1 MPEIHI
7 KRFQVENDAIDVHQH
22 VNNQEYLRWMQE
34 VTIEHSTAQGW
45 PMARYLEYGSSWYVK
60 SHFIDYLRPAVLGD
74 EIVIATW
81 VSGMFER
88 NSPRQTLFLRAS
100 DRQILARAETQ
111 WIFVSLRNGRPVAI
125 PDELR
130 CAFDIVE
137 TESEAF
143 ARLES
148 ALKC

>member
-7 KRFQVENDAIDVHQH
+7 KRFQVENDAIDVHRH
-22 VNNQEYLRWMQE
+22 VNNQEYLRLMQE
-34 VTIEHSTAQGW
+34 VAIEHSTAQGW
-45 PMARYLEYGSSWYVK
+45 PMARYLECGSSWYVK
-60 SHFIDYLRPAVLGD
+60 SHFIDYLRPALLGE
-74 EIVIATW
+74 EIIIATW

-125 PDELR
+125 PDDLR

-148 ALKC
+148 SLKC

>member
-7 KRFQVENDAIDVHQH
+7 KRFKVNQDAIDVHQH

-34 VTIEHSTAQGW
+34 VAIEHSTAQGW
-45 PMARYLEYGSSWYVK
+45 PMARYLTLGSSWYVK
-60 SHFIDYLRPAVLGD
+60 SHFIDYLRPALLGD
-74 EIVIATW
+74 EIIIATW

-88 NSPRQTLFLRAS
+88 NSPRQTLFLRGS

-111 WIFVSLRNGRPVAI
+111 WIFVKLQHGRPVVI

-130 CAFDIVE
+130 RAFDIIDSE
-137 TESEAF
+137 TDAI
-143 ARLES
+143 ARLEA
-148 ALKC
+148 ALKQ